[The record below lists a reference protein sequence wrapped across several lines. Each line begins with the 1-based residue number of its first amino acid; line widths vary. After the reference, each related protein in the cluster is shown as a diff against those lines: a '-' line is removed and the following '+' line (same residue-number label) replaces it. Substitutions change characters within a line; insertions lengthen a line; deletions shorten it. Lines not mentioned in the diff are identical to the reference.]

1 MRDMPIKGK
10 KPIAATGN
18 NRKEDIMTLCIDSQL
33 TLRDLET
40 YIKVQ
45 MDDPR
50 YEEIDMDPVLDLI
63 LHAQRRLDKGDYM
76 PRVVSEAMVSLDE
89 YLLAISSCEACAI

>member
-1 MRDMPIKGK
+1 
-10 KPIAATGN
+10 
-18 NRKEDIMTLCIDSQL
+18 MTLCIDTQL

-45 MDDPR
+45 LDDPR
-50 YEEIDMDPVLDLI
+50 YSHISMDPILDII
-63 LHAQRRLDKGDYM
+63 LHAKNRLIRGDHM

-89 YLLAISSCEACAI
+89 YLMLTSECEVCAI

>member
-1 MRDMPIKGK
+1 
-10 KPIAATGN
+10 
-18 NRKEDIMTLCIDSQL
+18 MTLCIDTQL

-45 MDDPR
+45 LDDPR
-50 YEEIDMDPVLDLI
+50 YAHAGMDPILDII
-63 LHAQRRLDKGDYM
+63 LHAKQRLVRGDYM

-89 YLLAISSCEACAI
+89 YLLLMSDCEACAI